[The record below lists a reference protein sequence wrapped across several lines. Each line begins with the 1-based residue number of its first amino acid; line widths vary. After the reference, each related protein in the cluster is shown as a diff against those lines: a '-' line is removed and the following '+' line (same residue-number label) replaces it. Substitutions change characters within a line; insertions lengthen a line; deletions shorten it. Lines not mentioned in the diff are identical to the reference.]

1 MPDIP
6 QAKGFDSTLALLQDP
21 YGYISRTCVALG
33 SDLFE
38 TRVLMQRTI
47 CMTGPALAQIF
58 YEQEHFSRE
67 GAMPRRIQKTLLG
80 QGGVQGLDGKTH
92 RHRKQMFMGLMGEG
106 RIAALQAISSRLLKE
121 QASRWENAQE
131 VVLYDEVRTILT
143 KAVCEWSGVPLPD
156 AEVALRTAQLTAL
169 FQDAGAVGWR
179 HWKARAARARAE
191 HWAAEI
197 IRELREGRLLADRNS
212 AAYVVAMW
220 RNLDGE
226 LLPVEVAAVEILN
239 VLRPTV
245 AVSVFIVQVAHAL
258 QQNPTWAQRLRQDDE
273 NLEIFVQEV
282 RRLYRF
288 FPVVAARVKHDF
300 EWQGYRFPKGTRV
313 LLDLYGTNT
322 DPRPWKAPDAFL
334 PDRFRAAP
342 HDPFNFI
349 PQGGGAYH
357 ENHRCPGEWI
367 AISQMKTFC
376 DFLVNTI
383 TYDLPQQ
390 ALEISPQ
397 DLPPVPKDGIVLRN
411 VSRR

>member
-1 MPDIP
+1 
-6 QAKGFDSTLALLQDP
+6 
-21 YGYISRTCVALG
+21 
-33 SDLFE
+33 
-38 TRVLMQRTI
+38 MQRTI
-47 CMTGPALAQIF
+47 YLTSPATARVC
-58 YEQEHFSRE
+58 YEHGYFTRE
-67 GAMPRRIQKTLLG
+67 GAMPKRIQKTLLG

-92 RHRKQMFMGLMGEG
+92 RHRKQMFMELMGEG

-121 QASRWENAQE
+121 QVARWENAPE

-322 DPRPWKAPDAFL
+322 DPRTWKAPDAFL

-411 VSRR
+411 VSRS

>member
-322 DPRPWKAPDAFL
+322 DPRTWKAPDAFL

>member
-191 HWAAEI
+191 HWVVEI
-197 IRELREGRLLADRNS
+197 IREVREGRLLADRNS

-226 LLPVEVAAVEILN
+226 LLPVKVAAVEILN

-258 QQNPTWAQRLRQDDE
+258 QQNPTWAQRLREDDE

-288 FPVVAARVKHDF
+288 FPAVAARVKQDF

-313 LLDLYGTNT
+313 LLDLHGTNT
-322 DPRPWKAPDAFL
+322 DPRTWKAADAFL
-334 PDRFRAAP
+334 PDRFRATP
-342 HDPFNFI
+342 QDPFNFI
-349 PQGGGAYH
+349 PQGGGGYH

-367 AISQMKTFC
+367 TVSQMKTFC
-376 DFLVNTI
+376 DFLVNAI

-390 ALEISPQ
+390 ALELSPQ
-397 DLPPVPKDGIVLRN
+397 DLPPVPKDGFVLRN
-411 VSRR
+411 VSRS

>member
-322 DPRPWKAPDAFL
+322 DPRTWKAPDAFL
-334 PDRFRAAP
+334 PDRFSAAP

-411 VSRR
+411 VSRS

>member
-1 MPDIP
+1 MLDIP
-6 QAKGFDSTLALLQDP
+6 QARGFDSTLALMQDP
-21 YGYISRTCVALG
+21 YGYISQTCRALR

-47 CMTGPALAQIF
+47 CLTGPATAQVF
-58 YEQEHFSRE
+58 YEHGNFTRE

-92 RHRKQMFMGLMGEG
+92 RHRKQMFMGLMGED

-121 QASRWENAQE
+121 QVARWENAQE

-179 HWKARAARARAE
+179 HWKAQAARARAE

-226 LLPVEVAAVEILN
+226 LLPVKVAAVEILN

-245 AVSVFIVQVAHAL
+245 AVSVFIVQAAHAL

-288 FPVVAARVKHDF
+288 FPVVAARVKQDF

-313 LLDLYGTNT
+313 LLDLHGTNT
-322 DPRPWKAPDAFL
+322 DPRTWKAADAFL
-334 PDRFRAAP
+334 PDRFRATP
-342 HDPFNFI
+342 QDPFNFI

-357 ENHRCPGEWI
+357 ENHRCP
-367 AISQMKTFC
+367 
-376 DFLVNTI
+376 
-383 TYDLPQQ
+383 
-390 ALEISPQ
+390 
-397 DLPPVPKDGIVLRN
+397 
-411 VSRR
+411 

>member
-322 DPRPWKAPDAFL
+322 DPRTWKAPDAFL

-411 VSRR
+411 VSRS

>member
-1 MPDIP
+1 MLVIP
-6 QAKGFDSTLALLQDP
+6 QAKGFDSTLALLQNP
-21 YGYISRTCVALG
+21 YGYISKTCRALR

-47 CMTGPALAQIF
+47 CLTGPATARVF
-58 YEQEHFSRE
+58 YEHGNFTRE
-67 GAMPRRIQKTLLG
+67 GAMPKRIQKTLLG
-80 QGGVQGLDGKTH
+80 QGGVQGLDGETH

-121 QASRWENAQE
+121 QVARWENAPE

-169 FQDAGAVGWR
+169 FQDAGTVGWR

-191 HWAAEI
+191 HWAVEI
-197 IRELREGRLLADRNS
+197 IRDLREGRLLADRNS
-212 AAYVVAMW
+212 AAYIIAMW

-226 LLPVEVAAVEILN
+226 LLPDKVAAVEILN

-245 AVSVFIVQVAHAL
+245 AVSVFIVQAAHAL

-288 FPVVAARVKHDF
+288 FPLVAARVKQDF

-322 DPRPWKAPDAFL
+322 DPRTWKAADAFL
-334 PDRFRAAP
+334 PDRFRATP
-342 HDPFNFI
+342 QDPFNFI

-367 AISQMKTFC
+367 TVSQMKTFC
-376 DFLVNTI
+376 DFLVNAI
-383 TYDLPQQ
+383 TYDLSQQ
-390 ALEISPQ
+390 ALELSPQ
-397 DLPPVPKDGIVLRN
+397 DLPPVPKDGFVLRN
-411 VSRR
+411 VSRS